1 MPIAGSVLCSWVL
14 ASLST
19 LKDPV
24 QYISVIYTRRGA
36 RQYCIC
42 WFQKELSWRL
52 GTLHIF
58 LGIKTFLF
66 VKIES
71 CDFQHLFDLE
81 FREKYTKV
89 KANQTTFTEKNFLLG
104 IKVIWMS
111 WNFERFHEIKIEK
124 KIRSTSCQKGF
135 THDWNIPE
143 ISYHVWVL
151 EISWQIWMLENSL
164 GTGYLGFPVASLY

>member
-24 QYISVIYTRRGA
+24 QYISVIYTRRVA
-36 RQYCIC
+36 RQYGIC

-58 LGIKTFLF
+58 SGMKTFLF

-71 CDFQHLFDLE
+71 WDFQHLFDFE
-81 FREKYTKV
+81 FRETLQKLRSFKQHSENIFSIGIKSYLNELKSWKISRNKNWKKITIHILPKRICIWLKYSWD
-89 KANQTTFTEKNFLLG
+89 LLSCLG
-104 IKVIWMS
+104 IGDFLANLDV
-111 WNFERFHEIKIEK
+111 K
-124 KIRSTSCQKGF
+124 K
-135 THDWNIPE
+135 
-143 ISYHVWVL
+143 
-151 EISWQIWMLENSL
+151 
-164 GTGYLGFPVASLY
+164 

>member
-42 WFQKELSWRL
+42 WFQKEQSWRL

-111 WNFERFHEIKIEK
+111 WNFSRNKNWK
-124 KIRSTSCQKGF
+124 KNTVHILPKRIYAWLKYSWDLLSC
-135 THDWNIPE
+135 
-143 ISYHVWVL
+143 
-151 EISWQIWMLENSL
+151 L
-164 GTGYLGFPVASLY
+164 GIGDFLANMDVRK

>member
-42 WFQKELSWRL
+42 WFQKEQSWRL

-124 KIRSTSCQKGF
+124 KKYGPHPAKKDLHMIEIFLRSLIMS
-135 THDWNIPE
+135 
-143 ISYHVWVL
+143 
-151 EISWQIWMLENSL
+151 
-164 GTGYLGFPVASLY
+164 GYWRFPGKYGC